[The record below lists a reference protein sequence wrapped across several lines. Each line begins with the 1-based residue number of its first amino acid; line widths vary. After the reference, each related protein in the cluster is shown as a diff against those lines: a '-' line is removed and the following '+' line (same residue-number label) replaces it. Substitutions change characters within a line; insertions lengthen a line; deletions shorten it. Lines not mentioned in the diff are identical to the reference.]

1 MVNAGL
7 SITWKPAAFHL
18 DFLRGPQPFRPAP
31 LTALRS
37 RHSQSSPACHGRMER
52 CNQSQLKAAPQIQS
66 RPDLVNVTSPLER
79 FNHRKRPVTRKWH
92 VDETYVKVRGRWMY
106 LYRAIDNLGD
116 TVEFFFSE
124 HRDLLAAKRFIRK
137 AFARHGRPER
147 IVIDGSQT
155 NHEAIIACDGES
167 RLRNRSRRLLKP
179 IRIRQ
184 SQYLNNRIEQDHRRI
199 KRRIR
204 SMLGF
209 KSTGSA
215 ATILSGIEMVHMMRK
230 RQARYAY
237 NPAPSL
243 AEQFEILAA

>member
-1 MVNAGL
+1 
-7 SITWKPAAFHL
+7 
-18 DFLRGPQPFRPAP
+18 
-31 LTALRS
+31 
-37 RHSQSSPACHGRMER
+37 MER

-66 RPDLVNVTSPLER
+66 RPDLVNVTSP
-79 FNHRKRPVTRKWH
+79 
-92 VDETYVKVRGRWMY
+92 
-106 LYRAIDNLGD
+106 
-116 TVEFFFSE
+116 
-124 HRDLLAAKRFIRK
+124 
-137 AFARHGRPER
+137 
-147 IVIDGSQT
+147 
-155 NHEAIIACDGES
+155 AIIACDGES

>member
-1 MVNAGL
+1 MA
-7 SITWKPAAFHL
+7 SAI
-18 DFLRGPQPFRPAP
+18 
-31 LTALRS
+31 
-37 RHSQSSPACHGRMER
+37 E
-52 CNQSQLKAAPQIQS
+52 
-66 RPDLVNVTSPLER
+66 VTSG
-79 FNHRKRPVTRKWH
+79 V
-92 VDETYVKVRGRWMY
+92 
-106 LYRAIDNLGD
+106 
-116 TVEFFFSE
+116 
-124 HRDLLAAKRFIRK
+124 LAVAGSILK
-137 AFARHGRPER
+137 R

-167 RLRNRSRRLLKP
+167 RLRNRSRRFLKP
-179 IRIRQ
+179 IRIRH

-209 KSTGSA
+209 KSTSSA
-215 ATILSGIEMVHMMRK
+215 TTILSGIEMVHMMRK

>member
-1 MVNAGL
+1 CMNAVSDQLVRPNGKFA
-7 SITWKPAAFHL
+7 TKPL
-18 DFLRGPQPFRPAP
+18 
-31 LTALRS
+31 
-37 RHSQSSPACHGRMER
+37 
-52 CNQSQLKAAPQIQS
+52 
-66 RPDLVNVTSPLER
+66 LER

-116 TVEFFFSE
+116 TVECFFSE